1 LKTGTAVCF
10 HKDGKVSLATLRLK
24 LYVNNGIKM
33 SEQPLIIK
41 NGMPSKA
48 THLDDL
54 RRFIA
59 LLTSAREIGAVGK
72 ENVVTE

>member
-24 LYVNNGIKM
+24 LYVNNGIKVT
-33 SEQPLIIK
+33 EQHLLIN
-41 NGMPSKA
+41 NGMPSIP

-59 LLTSAREIGAVGK
+59 LLTSAAEIGAVSK